1 MPKIDIAAL
10 PVETGSGYPG
20 HRAALMDGRS
30 QVRLGDVSGLSQF
43 GVNLV
48 RLEPGAR
55 SSLRH
60 WHEEQD
66 EFLVVT
72 EGTCTLIDDHGQ
84 TVLAQGDCAA
94 FPAGDANGHMI
105 QNHHDTPA
113 AFVVVGTRTKTERG
127 HYSDEDMM
135 VTFKNGEMRFS
146 KKDGSDLD
154 ED

>member
-1 MPKIDIAAL
+1 MPKIDINAL

-48 RLEPGAR
+48 QLEPGAV

-60 WHEEQD
+60 WHEKQD

-72 EGTCTLIDDHGQ
+72 EGVCTLIDDHGE
-84 TVLAQGDCAA
+84 TPLNTGDCAA

-105 QNHHDTPA
+105 KNTSAAPA
-113 AFVVVGTRTKTERG
+113 AFVVVGTRTQTETG
-127 HYSDEDMM
+127 YYSDEDMM
-135 VTFKNGEMRFS
+135 VTLADGKMAFT
-146 KKDGSDLD
+146 KKDGSALD
-154 ED
+154 E

>member
-30 QVRLGDVSGLSQF
+30 Q
-43 GVNLV
+43 
-48 RLEPGAR
+48 
-55 SSLRH
+55 
-60 WHEEQD
+60 EQD

-72 EGTCTLIDDHGQ
+72 EGTCTLIDDDGQ

-94 FPAGDANGHMI
+94 FPAGEANGHMI
-105 QNHHDTPA
+105 QNRHDTPA

-135 VTFKNGEMRFS
+135 VTFKDGEMRFS
-146 KKDGSDLD
+146 RKDGSDLD

>member
-1 MPKIDIAAL
+1 MPKIDIDSL

-30 QVRLGDVSGLSQF
+30 QVRLGDVSGLTQF

-48 RLEPGAR
+48 QLEPGAR

-72 EGTCTLIDDHGQ
+72 EGVCTLIDDHGE
-84 TVLAQGDCAA
+84 TTLNPGDCAA
-94 FPAGDANGHMI
+94 NGHML
-105 QNHHDTPA
+105 QNRHDAPA

-127 HYSDEDMM
+127 YYSDEDMM
-135 VTFKNGEMRFS
+135 VTLNQGEMRFS
-146 KKDGSDLD
+146 KKDGSDL
-154 ED
+154 E